1 MNKKKDL
8 DLNTKISLCPRL
20 QFFFMTLKLLTKKIK
35 NTSYCMQVQKENF
48 FSVLIFTY
56 LGTDSGHQGTL
67 LRKSQHESK
76 TRNRKKLDSMD
87 YSIKIAFNMYWEEWP
102 AYGNRKSKICKNL
115 ERKSLREKCLYSE
128 LFRSVFSRIPTEYGP
143 EKLKIRA
150 LHAAIYAKISSRRP
164 LFSVTLLTHLMLLV
178 SFYVF

>member
-67 LRKSQHESK
+67 LRK
-76 TRNRKKLDSMD
+76 L
-87 YSIKIAFNMYWEEWP
+87 NMKVKR
-102 AYGNRKSKICKNL
+102 GTGKNL
-115 ERKSLREKCLYSE
+115 TQWT
-128 LFRSVFSRIPTEYGP
+128 IQ
-143 EKLKIRA
+143 
-150 LHAAIYAKISSRRP
+150 
-164 LFSVTLLTHLMLLV
+164 
-178 SFYVF
+178 

>member
-1 MNKKKDL
+1 MPQV
-8 DLNTKISLCPRL
+8 TI
-20 QFFFMTLKLLTKKIK
+20 FFHDFETID
-35 NTSYCMQVQKENF
+35 KENKEYFLLYASSKRELF
-48 FSVLIFTY
+48 FVLIFTY

-115 ERKSLREKCLYSE
+115 ERKSLREKCLYSD

-150 LHAAIYAKISSRRP
+150 LHAVIYAKISSRRP